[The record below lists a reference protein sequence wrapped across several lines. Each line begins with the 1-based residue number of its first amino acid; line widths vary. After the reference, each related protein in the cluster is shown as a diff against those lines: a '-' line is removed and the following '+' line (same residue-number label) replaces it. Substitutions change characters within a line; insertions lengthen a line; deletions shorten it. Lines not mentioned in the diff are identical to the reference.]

1 MCLKKCSR
9 SIYMKGAFSIGLA
22 AADGSILASSGTTP
36 MLDDSAT
43 NIFDLFLG
51 ENISFVEGSANEI

>member
-1 MCLKKCSR
+1 
-9 SIYMKGAFSIGLA
+9 MKGAFSIGLA